1 MVISEIPLSAKN
13 QKFRIKLN
21 SNFYYLKFVFLG
33 RWFISISNELDQPL
47 INSLPLVTGINL
59 LEQHQHLIKG
69 SFIVVNNN
77 EDESQSFGDLGTVIR
92 LYWSD
97 PDE

>member
-1 MVISEIPLSAKN
+1 MATYEIPLSAKN
-13 QKFRIKLN
+13 QKFRIRLN
-21 SNFYYLKFVFLG
+21 GHSYYLKFMFLN
-33 RWFISISNELDQPL
+33 RWFMSISNELDKPM

-59 LEQHQHLIKG
+59 LEQHQHLISG

-77 EDESQSFGDLGTVIR
+77 EDESQKFSDLRTLIR

-97 PDE
+97 PE